1 MRCLKF
7 ILAIAALLICASQAV
22 AYEEEDAV
30 PLTISAEADDGNIGN
45 VFIKLSGK
53 TVDIRTEISNQKTSQ
68 QLLGF
73 EAHTPFFHQL
83 GIAEENYDKTFSD
96 LAVSLNAHPLK
107 LTTYR
112 RAFFLGEDVTKK
124 LIEAGIDPIPGKT
137 KDHKKIQYRG
147 LPLEDWLGYVSY
159 SWITALQPKS
169 TNMLA
174 IRYRA
179 LPQFGLDDTSSER
192 FGRMIAAHCGNA
204 TDIRNSLAK
213 ISPTFKYVYFER
225 YEIPIPFVR
234 SHKVS
239 LEVTQ
244 TPLKHGEVQ
253 PIASFVC
260 GIGKRTG
267 DVLNFSAEI
276 ENPQTAI
283 SVLVLSKF
291 PGSIIKESQ

>member
-1 MRCLKF
+1 
-7 ILAIAALLICASQAV
+7 
-22 AYEEEDAV
+22 
-30 PLTISAEADDGNIGN
+30 
-45 VFIKLSGK
+45 
-53 TVDIRTEISNQKTSQ
+53 
-68 QLLGF
+68 
-73 EAHTPFFHQL
+73 
-83 GIAEENYDKTFSD
+83 
-96 LAVSLNAHPLK
+96 
-107 LTTYR
+107 
-112 RAFFLGEDVTKK
+112 
-124 LIEAGIDPIPGKT
+124 
-137 KDHKKIQYRG
+137 
-147 LPLEDWLGYVSY
+147 
-159 SWITALQPKS
+159 
-169 TNMLA
+169 
-174 IRYRA
+174 
-179 LPQFGLDDTSSER
+179 
-192 FGRMIAAHCGNA
+192 MIAAHCGNA

-225 YEIPIPFVR
+225 YEIPIPFAR